1 METKEKIQKIKF
13 LAHENIDVVI
23 LEEQEDNILFFAET
37 GYSDLEMF
45 KYENKLRL
53 EKFEDYVVLNNYNLK
68 GYIYKSKSLG
78 DVYLYELSLKGEVYD
93 LYVALGS
100 LKKLTYK
107 ELAQALKLFLVSE
120 EFTLFT
126 TVNPSV

>member
-13 LAHENIDVVI
+13 LAHENVDVVI

-37 GYSDLEMF
+37 GYSDLEML
-45 KYENKLRL
+45 KYENKLRF

-93 LYVALGS
+93 LHVALGS

>member
-37 GYSDLEMF
+37 GYSDSEMF

-53 EKFEDYVVLNNYNLK
+53 EKFEDYVVFNNYNLK

-78 DVYLYELSLKGEVYD
+78 DVYLYELSLKGI
-93 LYVALGS
+93 
-100 LKKLTYK
+100 
-107 ELAQALKLFLVSE
+107 VS
-120 EFTLFT
+120 
-126 TVNPSV
+126 